1 MGTLFAPAEQLM
13 INDYIIKTSPD
24 EYDLYGAKRERGGTT
39 KKTKKSCARWTTNS
53 RIKMYY
59 CIMGVIITVN
69 RNNNATFQYLI

>member
-39 KKTKKSCARWTTNS
+39 KNEKVVRRVNDELTN
-53 RIKMYY
+53 
-59 CIMGVIITVN
+59 
-69 RNNNATFQYLI
+69 